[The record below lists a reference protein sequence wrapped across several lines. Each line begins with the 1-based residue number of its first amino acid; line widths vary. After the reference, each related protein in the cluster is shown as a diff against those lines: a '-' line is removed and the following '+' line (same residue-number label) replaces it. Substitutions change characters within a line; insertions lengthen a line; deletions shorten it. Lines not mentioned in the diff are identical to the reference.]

1 LVTPRAPG
9 RHSETPALSE
19 RQASVL
25 RAVVAGYVG
34 EGTPIGSRTI
44 SLRLPVALSS
54 ASIRNVLAELAD
66 LGLVEKPHSSAG
78 RVPTDLGLRVFVDT
92 LLAPGDLAPSQRRD
106 IAYEVDEADADG
118 VVSLASLLLSRHTG
132 QLGFVVA
139 PRLDRIVLRHLSLVR
154 LSSERLLVVLVA
166 ESGASFRCL
175 IDDEWGLAQPELD
188 RAAALLSARVDG
200 HTLREVRDR
209 LAREARALRRE
220 ASALLRRALEL
231 GSRALRAA
239 DGRAGDLVIET
250 RLALLDQPEFSDPR
264 RLREVFEAIETK
276 ERLLHVLDETLAAR
290 GVSVAI
296 GEELEDPGLRSCAMV
311 ACHYGGTGAEPPLG
325 VLGVLGPARMDFAR
339 VIPLV
344 DYLSEVV
351 TGKLRA

>member
-1 LVTPRAPG
+1 MTPRAPS
-9 RHSETPALSE
+9 RNCETPSLSE

-44 SLRLPVALSS
+44 SHLLSVSLSS
-54 ASIRNVLAELAD
+54 ATIRNVLAELTE

-78 RVPTDLGLRVFVDT
+78 RVPTELGLRVFVDE

-106 IAYEVDEADADG
+106 IAYEVDEAQADR
-118 VVSLASLLLSRHTG
+118 VASIASMLLSRHTG

-139 PRLDRIVLRHLSLVR
+139 PRLDRIVLRHVSLVR

-166 ESGASFRCL
+166 ETGASYRCI
-175 IDDEWGLAQPELD
+175 IDDEWGLSQIELD
-188 RAAALLSARVDG
+188 RAARLLNARVAG
-200 HTLREVRDR
+200 HTLRDVRDR
-209 LAREARALRRE
+209 LAREAHALRSE
-220 ASALLRRALEL
+220 ASQLLRRALEL

-239 DGRAGDLVIET
+239 DGLAVDLVIET
-250 RLALLDQPEFSDPR
+250 RLALLGQPEFTDPR
-264 RLREVFEAIETK
+264 LLREVFAAIETK
-276 ERLLHVLDETLAAR
+276 ERLLHVIDETLAAR
-290 GVSVAI
+290 GVSVGI
-296 GEELEDPGLRSCAMV
+296 GHELEDPGLRCCALV
-311 ACHYGGTGAEPPLG
+311 ASHYGGTDADPPLG
-325 VLGVLGPARMDFAR
+325 VLGVLGPARMDFGR

-351 TGKLRA
+351 TGKLRT